1 MIERDSVQLEK
12 DRIKRRARNKKL
24 GPKPW
29 RWRVARVKRAKIWR
43 RIFWTRKRW
52 ARYNDEREIKR
63 NARPRTLKAI
73 RLRWMAEA
81 AAAAAAAERNRLRRE
96 AAQRRRDARVRQDG
110 QS

>member
-43 RIFWTRKRW
+43 RIFGPESDGRATTM
-52 ARYNDEREIKR
+52 
-63 NARPRTLKAI
+63 NARSSATRGRGL
-73 RLRWMAEA
+73 
-81 AAAAAAAERNRLRRE
+81 
-96 AAQRRRDARVRQDG
+96 
-110 QS
+110 